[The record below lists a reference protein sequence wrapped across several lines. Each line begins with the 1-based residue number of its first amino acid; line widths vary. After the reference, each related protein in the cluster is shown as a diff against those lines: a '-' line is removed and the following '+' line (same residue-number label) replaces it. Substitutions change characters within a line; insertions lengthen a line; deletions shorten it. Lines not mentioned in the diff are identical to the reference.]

1 MRSRWKSVQ
10 LSTVRCEQKRGVR
23 TLLGLGFA
31 LTALAHAP
39 DAHAQQ
45 PAACLSDNPAH
56 WPAPAK
62 PYFMFVVDTSGS
74 MSEAIAGSNSCGYP
88 NNRNGH
94 LRCAIKNTVE
104 AFSGQVNFGLST
116 YAWKLDGSCG
126 ATCADCTGS
135 QSQTACF
142 PGCTATFSS
151 FDDGFCGPKRVESSL
166 GNASIHLGGYVRIP
180 VLQDNF
186 WSPPL
191 PPSNAQAIVN
201 LLDNRCDNGEIG
213 ASGNGPVGGA
223 LFTMHQYFA
232 GTYRDPFGVN
242 YPNNSPLASPIG
254 PATYAGQPAERTCR
268 PINVILITE
277 ADENCDTAVN
287 PTPIAGGCRSG
298 LSNYPNTAGEAL
310 AAHAADKLWTTGVTV
325 SGQSYRIKTHVV
337 GLGGNVTKTALD
349 NIASCGGT
357 GSSHLAANET
367 ALTQALAT
375 IVNGSFLQEVCD
387 NEDNNC
393 NGCIDEGT
401 VRYCNRHDL
410 SSCCSWKTQE
420 QRTACGANACACCN
434 WATSAERTAC
444 LDTYRLSITEQN
456 PDGDRAF
463 LPCTTTS
470 QMQNPATWLCHDPGD
485 VCDDVDNNCNGATDE
500 GVTKCGNPP
509 HCPQPE
515 VCNGQDDDCDGTPDQ
530 GNVCGQC
537 TWAAEVC
544 NGCDDDCDGITDNGM
559 SVAIPC
565 GISGEGIPDYC
576 QGVASCKPPQ
586 AVAPGACVAGGG
598 VGECVLPI
606 TPPAETCN
614 GLDDDC
620 NGNIDDGLGGE
631 SCVPGGTSPDLKYYE
646 VSQCRFGTTACT
658 DGELTCEGFIGPS
671 EEVCDGVDNDCDG
684 VVDNDLGGEDCVP
697 EGTSPNLIY
706 SGNSQCKKGTSA
718 CAEGDMRCEGFVG
731 PSEEVCD
738 GIDNDCDGIVDN
750 PDDGAC
756 AQDPD
761 GGTGDPDGGS
771 VDPTD
776 GGSEEPVDGGS
787 EADSGVATDGGSNVP
802 SDGGTEAP
810 NDGGSV
816 PNDSG
821 TSLPDADVGNGV
833 ELDAEPEED
842 GSGCSCEV
850 GPGASS
856 NASGYWLLAAM
867 GAALTA
873 RKRRR

>member
-1 MRSRWKSVQ
+1 MGSRWKSVRASVARQ
-10 LSTVRCEQKRGVR
+10 EETHARASMGMRMLAGF
-23 TLLGLGFA
+23 GLAF
-31 LTALAHAP
+31 TALAHAP

-45 PAACLSDNPAH
+45 PAACLSDNPAQ

-62 PYFMFVVDTSGS
+62 PYFMLVVDTSGS
-74 MSEAIAGSNSCGYP
+74 MSEAIPGTNSCGYP

-94 LRCAIKNTVE
+94 LRCAVKKTVE

-126 ATCADCTGS
+126 ATCADCTGN
-135 QSQTACF
+135 QQAQTACF
-142 PGCTATFSS
+142 PGCTATFSP
-151 FDDGFCGPKRVESSL
+151 FDDSRCGPKRVEASL
-166 GNASIHLGGYVRIP
+166 GNASIHYGGYVRIP

-191 PPSNAQAIVN
+191 PPSNAQALVN

-213 ASGNGPVGGA
+213 AAGSGPVGGA
-223 LFTMHQYFA
+223 LFTMHRYFE
-232 GTYRDPFGVN
+232 GTYRDPFAAN
-242 YPNNSPLASPIG
+242 YPNNAPLASPIG
-254 PATYAGQPAERTCR
+254 PATYLGQPAERPCR
-268 PINVILITE
+268 PLNVILITE
-277 ADENCDTAVN
+277 ADENCDTAAN

-310 AAHAADKLWTTGVTV
+310 AAHAADRLWTTGVTV

-375 IVNGSFLQEVCD
+375 IVNGSFVQEVCD

-401 VRYCNRHDL
+401 VRYCNRHDVTN
-410 SSCCSWKTQE
+410 CCSWKTQE
-420 QRTACGANACACCN
+420 QRAACGADACACCN
-434 WATSAERTAC
+434 WSTQAERTAC
-444 LDTYRLSITEQN
+444 LDTHEASITVHN

-463 LPCTTTS
+463 LPCTTAA

-485 VCDDVDNNCNGATDE
+485 VCDDLDNNCNGTIDE
-500 GVTKCGNPP
+500 GATKCGNPP
-509 HCPQPE
+509 HCPQQE

-576 QGVASCKPPQ
+576 QGVATCKPPQ
-586 AVAPGACVAGGG
+586 VVQPGACVAGGG
-598 VGECVLPI
+598 PGECVLPI

-620 NGNIDDGLGGE
+620 NGHIDDGLGGE
-631 SCVPGGTSPDLKYYE
+631 ACVPAGTSPDLEYHD

-658 DGELTCEGFIGPS
+658 DGELKCEGFIGPS

-684 VVDNDLGGEDCVP
+684 
-697 EGTSPNLIY
+697 
-706 SGNSQCKKGTSA
+706 
-718 CAEGDMRCEGFVG
+718 
-731 PSEEVCD
+731 
-738 GIDNDCDGIVDN
+738 IVDN
-750 PDDGAC
+750 REDGPC
-756 AQDPD
+756 EP
-761 GGTGDPDGGS
+761 DPDGGS
-771 VDPTD
+771 EDPID
-776 GGSEEPVDGGS
+776 SGSEEPVDSGS
-787 EADSGVATDGGSNVP
+787 EEPIDGGVSTDGGSEIPSDGGTDVP
-802 SDGGTEAP
+802 SDGGSAP
-810 NDGGSV
+810 TDGGTTS
-816 PNDSG
+816 PG
-821 TSLPDADVGNGV
+821 TDGGDGV
-833 ELDAEPEED
+833 ELDAEPED
-842 GSGCSCEV
+842 SSGCSCEV

-856 NASGYWLLAAM
+856 NATGYWLLAAM
-867 GAALTA
+867 AAALTA